1 MANLM
6 VNFSAN
12 WIEWIE
18 VFFIDCFFV
27 FLVLSLFFVIN
38 RLRVGPSLADRVVA
52 LDLFSTILLTAS
64 VVASF
69 YLNNPIYSDAALILG
84 LVSFVG
90 SVVFARFIEGQ
101 SSDG

>member
-1 MANLM
+1 VGLLL
-6 VNFSAN
+6 AN
-12 WIEWIE
+12 WIEWSE
-18 VFFIDCFFV
+18 VFFIDFSFV

-52 LDLFSTILLTAS
+52 LDLFATILLTAT

-69 YLNNPIYSDAALILG
+69 YLNNPIYSDVAIILG

-90 SVVFARFIEGQ
+90 TVVFARFLEGQ
-101 SSDG
+101 SDD

>member
-1 MANLM
+1 M

-12 WIEWIE
+12 WIEWSE
-18 VFFIDCFFV
+18 VFFIDFSFV

-52 LDLFSTILLTAS
+52 LDLFATILLTAT

-69 YLNNPIYSDAALILG
+69 YLNNPIYSDVAIILG

-90 SVVFARFIEGQ
+90 TVVFARFLEGQ
-101 SSDG
+101 SDE